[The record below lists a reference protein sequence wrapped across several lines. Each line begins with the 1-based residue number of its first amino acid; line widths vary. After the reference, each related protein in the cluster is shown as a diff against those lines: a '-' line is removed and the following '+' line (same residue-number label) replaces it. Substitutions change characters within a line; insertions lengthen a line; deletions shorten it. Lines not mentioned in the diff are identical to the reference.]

1 MEGYIFDIKHFAV
14 HDGPGIRTTVFL
26 KGCPLKCVWCHNPE
40 SISNKKQLG
49 YIEHKCVNCGRC
61 TLVCPNGAHY
71 VDENN
76 VHRFN
81 REKCKVC
88 GLCVDACYGKNLI
101 LYGKNATV
109 DEIIDELLEDK
120 DFYDSS
126 NGGVTLSGGECL
138 MQPSFCAELLER
150 LKKEGI
156 HTAVD
161 TCGFVSKDA
170 LDKVMPH
177 TDLFL
182 YDMKAFDEDVHIKC
196 TGQSNKIILENLR
209 YLDQNNQKI
218 EIRIPFVPQ
227 YNDNQMEK
235 IGTFLAT
242 LKNIVGVRILPYHN
256 FAGTKYKS
264 LDMENTLPPKLP
276 EDDEIEGA
284 KNLIS
289 QKGIKILE

>member
-71 VDENN
+71 MDENN
-76 VHRFN
+76 VHKFN
-81 REKCKVC
+81 REKCMLC

-138 MQPSFCAELLER
+138 LQPSFCAELLER

-264 LDMENTLPPKLP
+264 LDMENTLPPRLP
-276 EDDEIEGA
+276 DNDELEMA
-284 KNLIS
+284 KEAIS
-289 QKGIKILE
+289 KSGLKVLE